1 MGVLQEL
8 KTTLSMGARSN
19 KYKIMLAAPIGATD
33 DFTIDTVG
41 KGGAIP
47 AKTMGTI
54 DIWTQGRKLVVA
66 GDAQFENTWSLSFWN
81 TPDHK
86 LRDGFDTWLLYID
99 DMEGHKR
106 GAYTHSNYMTEGAQ
120 IWQLNTSD
128 NSVMAVYN
136 FYNLW
141 PTSISAID
149 MADESIDEISTFD
162 VEFAYS
168 HWVRTDTYSNN

>member
-8 KTTLSMGARSN
+8 KTTLSMGARAN
-19 KYKIMLAAPIGATD
+19 KYKIMLAAPVGPTD

-66 GDAQFENTWSLSFWN
+66 GDATFENAWALTFWN
-81 TPDHK
+81 TQDLA
-86 LRDGFDTWLLYID
+86 LRDGFDKWLLFID
-99 DMEGHKR
+99 DMEAHSR
-106 GAYTHSNYMTEGAQ
+106 GASTHTDYMTEGAQ

-128 NSVMAVYN
+128 NSVMATYN

-141 PTSISAID
+141 PTGISAID
-149 MADESIDEISTFD
+149 MADESIDTITEFTVD
-162 VEFAYS
+162 FAYS
-168 HWVRTDTYSNN
+168 HWVRTDTY